1 MIFKLIFDDKQE
13 YAQAKS
19 QLHLLQEY
27 HKEYEGFEDILE
39 VVEISEEEA
48 KTIMLSNNEYNP
60 DLPIDDEFNYPE
72 FSLYDTVVGDDFIIV
87 GSTEGGFKS
96 LMQQGQ

>member
-60 DLPIDDEFNYPE
+60 ELPEDDDNFKE
-72 FSLYDTVVGDDFIIV
+72 FSLYDTVVGDDFVIV
-87 GSTEGGFKS
+87 GSAEWD
-96 LMQQGQ
+96 

>member
-1 MIFKLIFDDKQE
+1 MIFKLIFSNKTE

-27 HKEYEGFEDILE
+27 SKEYEYFEDILE
-39 VVEISEEEA
+39 VIEISEEEA
-48 KTIMLSNNEYNP
+48 KKIMLSNNEYDS

-72 FSLYDTVVGDDFIIV
+72 FSLYDSVVGDDFVIV
-87 GSTEGGFKS
+87 GSTEWN
-96 LMQQGQ
+96 

>member
-1 MIFKLIFDDKQE
+1 MIFKLIFEDKQE

-39 VVEISEEEA
+39 VIEISEDEA
-48 KTIMLSNNEYNP
+48 KIIMLTNNEYDP
-60 DLPIDDEFNYPE
+60 ELPIDDEFNYPE
-72 FSLYDTVVGDDFIIV
+72 FSLYDTVVGDDFVVV
-87 GSTEGGFKS
+87 GSTEWD
-96 LMQQGQ
+96 

>member
-27 HKEYEGFEDILE
+27 DKEYEGFEDILE
-39 VVEISEEEA
+39 VVEISDEEA
-48 KTIMLSNNEYNP
+48 KEIMLSNNEYNP
-60 DLPIDDEFNYPE
+60 ELPEDDDNFKE
-72 FSLYDTVVGDDFIIV
+72 FSLYDTVVGDDFTIV
-87 GSTEGGFKS
+87 GSTDWD
-96 LMQQGQ
+96 